1 MNSLFARLVAEK
13 HFTASERK
21 IADLLLKNPQWFLD
35 ATTANIGNKTQT
47 SSAAVV
53 RFAKKLGY
61 AGFPALR
68 LDIALATTDNKQP
81 SLSEITADESVD
93 DILAKTSARFK
104 LIPDTIAQ
112 QNNASDFL
120 TATQLIEQAQHI
132 FIYGIAASSLVAQD
146 LQQKFTRIGI
156 EVIYHADFHQ
166 MITSIQAIATDND
179 ISIIISESGNTYETL
194 KFQKIS
200 LDLNLKT
207 IVITS
212 NPDTPLS
219 TNSHVILQTATQ
231 QFDKVRFA
239 STIGLLSQLY
249 VIDILFYTYIS
260 RHYNAA
266 QEKIALTR
274 ARIDQ
279 DL

>member
-1 MNSLFARLVAEK
+1 MNSLFARLSAEK

-21 IADLLLKNPQWFLD
+21 IADLLLKDPKGFLE
-35 ATTANIGNKTQT
+35 ATTAKIGDETQT

-68 LDIALATTDNKQP
+68 LDIALAMSDNEQP
-81 SLSEITADESVD
+81 ALSEIAADEPFD
-93 DILAKTSARFK
+93 DILAKTSTRFK
-104 LIPDTIAQ
+104 LIPDVVAQ
-112 QNNASDFL
+112 QNNADNFL

-132 FIYGIAASSLVAQD
+132 FVYGIAASSLVAQD

-156 EVIYHADFHQ
+156 EVTYHADFHQ
-166 MITSIQAIATDND
+166 MITSVQAIATDND

-200 LDLNLKT
+200 LDLHLKT
-207 IVITS
+207 IVMTS
-212 NPDTPLS
+212 NPDTPLAIKS
-219 TNSHVILQTATQ
+219 QVILQTTTQ
-231 QFDKVRFA
+231 EFDKVRFA
-239 STIGLLSQLY
+239 STTGLLSQLY
-249 VIDILFYTYIS
+249 VVDILFYTYIS
-260 RHYNAA
+260 RHYDDA

>member
-1 MNSLFARLVAEK
+1 MNSLFARLSAEK

-21 IADLLLKNPQWFLD
+21 IADLLLKNPKGFLE
-35 ATTANIGNKTQT
+35 ATTAKIGDKTQT

-68 LDIALATTDNKQP
+68 LDIALAMSDNEQP
-81 SLSEITADESVD
+81 ALSEIAADEPFD
-93 DILAKTSARFK
+93 DILAKTSTRFK
-104 LIPDTIAQ
+104 LIPDVVAQ
-112 QNNASDFL
+112 QNNADNFL

-132 FIYGIAASSLVAQD
+132 FVYGIAASSLVAQD

-156 EVIYHADFHQ
+156 EVTYHADFHQ
-166 MITSIQAIATDND
+166 MITSVQAIATDND

-200 LDLNLKT
+200 LDLHLKT
-207 IVITS
+207 IVMTS
-212 NPDTPLS
+212 NPDTSLA
-219 TNSHVILQTATQ
+219 TNSQAVLQTATQ
-231 QFDKVRFA
+231 EFDKVRFA
-239 STIGLLSQLY
+239 STTGLLSQLY
-249 VIDILFYTYIS
+249 VVDILFYTYIS
-260 RHYNAA
+260 RHYDDA
-266 QEKIALTR
+266 QEKISLTR